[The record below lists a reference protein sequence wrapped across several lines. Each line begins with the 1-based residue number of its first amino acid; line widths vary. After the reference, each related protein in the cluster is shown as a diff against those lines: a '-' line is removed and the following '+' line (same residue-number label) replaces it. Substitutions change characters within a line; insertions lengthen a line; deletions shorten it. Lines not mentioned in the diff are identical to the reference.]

1 MSDDGERICPLCAEE
16 MDLTDQQLKPC
27 KCGYEIC
34 IWCWHHI
41 IEMAEKEDTEAR
53 CPACRTPY
61 DKDRVLKAAPA
72 NSERIIAEIF
82 SEKKQR
88 PQRAK
93 TKISAEAM
101 KHLSGARVMQKNL
114 VYITGLP
121 FNLCDEN
128 ILERKE
134 YFGQYGKVLKVSIS
148 RAAGT
153 SSQKTSTNNTFG
165 IYVTYAKEEEAVRC
179 IQAVHNYVLEGKSL
193 RACFGTTKYCRAWL
207 RNMTC
212 SNPDC
217 LYLHDIGSHGDGF
230 TKDEMISACTRVPQ
244 ITSSSSQRRFG
255 NVLPPP
261 MDDFNSRLGLDKH
274 PVKRTCI
281 NSSIQVKGSSN
292 ISAEK
297 SNALPAAASWGLRGS
312 NCQILASS
320 IQCSR
325 TPAIQNAQAI
335 SNSSLPSL
343 LTTSTKQPSAR
354 DDEMLITS
362 RVPES
367 KEDVHSTSGSL
378 EPLRL
383 DTRADSP
390 LTSSLE
396 TVKIVDFS
404 LRSSLNDNAIVTSK
418 PVEQIKMA
426 DLDDRSSPLVSIRS
440 DFDRQQ
446 QTLLSSTQVAPVMVG
461 TSQVSSSCLSD
472 PLAVALEDKER
483 GSISSGSDSEPKN
496 ATTISKS
503 TVRQFGNSNH
513 DKVINGSAIV
523 NDDMQSFRLGFSS
536 VNIDAHSVE
545 NQLNIDQHQTSVS
558 DLCST
563 EMLRSRDLNL
573 ASVTSSMIKSMDLNS
588 EPLKQQSISI
598 MDMMKDPVKLQHTQ
612 FSPCG
617 GHPQNSTSQSNSAPW
632 SIGLG
637 NKQPPFTDGS
647 WDMDRKIE
655 VAMCS
660 IGDDESVI
668 HDGHSEYVINS
679 NSSSSNGSEC
689 PGFNCMEEKMIPVD
703 MIDIISS
710 NNDACVDKKQESSI
724 ISDLLSL
731 DFDPWDDSLS
741 SANNLARL
749 RGEIEENNCLK
760 LSSSWKSLNS
770 DQSRFSFA
778 RPESQAILLEP
789 AREISDAQRLQ
800 SSSRVSYKDGF
811 QNRVQSNDFE
821 DVDLFI
827 GSNTLSDRT
836 TGVSR
841 AKITAPPG
849 FLAPTISSPPGF
861 SCPDRGNQ
869 EHDMTYLGGNHY
881 QSHLAGSSGDVEFI
895 DPAIL
900 AIGKGRIHLEPNNS
914 TLGLKYSFPAQFS
927 TPNNDPRLHLL
938 AQQSVSSPQNL
949 GIPDHMGER
958 FLQLNDA
965 YIASQLLAQSH
976 AGISPIMQLSFQ
988 HLRNPL
994 FSNSQWDA
1002 WKSVCPGNNIG
1013 MSEKFRNGRFGLNDY
1028 YTSTDEN
1035 KFHIPSAGNLY
1046 NQAFGM

>member
-1 MSDDGERICPLCAEE
+1 MVFFANFMIIC
-16 MDLTDQQLKPC
+16 
-27 KCGYEIC
+27 
-34 IWCWHHI
+34 
-41 IEMAEKEDTEAR
+41 R
-53 CPACRTPY
+53 
-61 DKDRVLKAAPA
+61 
-72 NSERIIAEIF
+72 
-82 SEKKQR
+82 
-88 PQRAK
+88 
-93 TKISAEAM
+93 
-101 KHLSGARVMQKNL
+101 
-114 VYITGLP
+114 
-121 FNLCDEN
+121 
-128 ILERKE
+128 
-134 YFGQYGKVLKVSIS
+134 
-148 RAAGT
+148 
-153 SSQKTSTNNTFG
+153 
-165 IYVTYAKEEEAVRC
+165 
-179 IQAVHNYVLEGKSL
+179 
-193 RACFGTTKYCRAWL
+193 
-207 RNMTC
+207 
-212 SNPDC
+212 
-217 LYLHDIGSHGDGF
+217 
-230 TKDEMISACTRVPQ
+230 
-244 ITSSSSQRRFG
+244 
-255 NVLPPP
+255 
-261 MDDFNSRLGLDKH
+261 
-274 PVKRTCI
+274 
-281 NSSIQVKGSSN
+281 
-292 ISAEK
+292 
-297 SNALPAAASWGLRGS
+297 GLRGS

-325 TPAIQNAQAI
+325 TSAIQNTQAI

-343 LTTSTKQPSAR
+343 LTTSTKQPSAW

-383 DTRADSP
+383 DTQADSP

-396 TVKIVDFS
+396 TVDIVDCS

-426 DLDDRSSPLVSIRS
+426 DLVDRSSPLVSIRS

-446 QTLLSSTQVAPVMVG
+446 QTLFSSTQVAPVMIG
-461 TSQVSSSCLSD
+461 TSQVPSSCLSD

-483 GSISSGSDSEPKN
+483 GSDSEPKN

-503 TVRQFGNSNH
+503 NVRQFGNSNH

-563 EMLRSRDLNL
+563 EMLRSQDLNL

-588 EPLKQQSISI
+588 EPIKQQSISI
-598 MDMMKDPVKLQHTQ
+598 MDMMKDPLNLQHTQ

-617 GHPQNSTSQSNSAPW
+617 GHPQNSTSHSNSAPW

-637 NKQPPFTDGS
+637 NKQPPFADGS

-660 IGDDESVI
+660 IGDEESVI
-668 HDGHSEYVINS
+668 HDGHRKYVINS

-689 PGFNCMEEKMIPVD
+689 PGFNCMEEKMIPLD
-703 MIDIISS
+703 MIDIINS

-741 SANNLARL
+741 SANNLAKL
-749 RGEIEENNCLK
+749 RSEIEENNCLK

-800 SSSRVSYKDGF
+800 SSSQVSYKDGF
-811 QNRVQSNDFE
+811 QNGVQSNDFE

-836 TGVSR
+836 AG
-841 AKITAPPG
+841 KY
-849 FLAPTISSPPGF
+849 FL
-861 SCPDRGNQ
+861 
-869 EHDMTYLGGNHY
+869 
-881 QSHLAGSSGDVEFI
+881 
-895 DPAIL
+895 
-900 AIGKGRIHLEPNNS
+900 
-914 TLGLKYSFPAQFS
+914 
-927 TPNNDPRLHLL
+927 
-938 AQQSVSSPQNL
+938 
-949 GIPDHMGER
+949 
-958 FLQLNDA
+958 FLV
-965 YIASQLLAQSH
+965 YIA
-976 AGISPIMQLSFQ
+976 ISFI
-988 HLRNPL
+988 
-994 FSNSQWDA
+994 
-1002 WKSVCPGNNIG
+1002 I
-1013 MSEKFRNGRFGLNDY
+1013 
-1028 YTSTDEN
+1028 
-1035 KFHIPSAGNLY
+1035 
-1046 NQAFGM
+1046 